1 MDINES
7 IFIPIGSVHRI
18 ENPFKRTVKKAN
30 NVDIKRVRPITFMRL
45 SKELYLPSDRIKP
58 QIENKIN

>member
-1 MDINES
+1 MIAKDELAKFFVGTLIINK
-7 IFIPIGSVHRI
+7 P
-18 ENPFKRTVKKAN
+18 VKKAN

>member
-1 MDINES
+1 MSALLYDI
-7 IFIPIGSVHRI
+7 IGNKFD
-18 ENPFKRTVKKAN
+18 EYGPFKRTVKKAN